1 MKVILLTD
9 VKNVGKKGQVVEVS
23 DSYARNVLIKKNQGL
38 EATGKN
44 MNDLKLQKANDEK
57 VAAQNLADARVLAEQ
72 IEKSSIVLKVKVGEG
87 GKLFGSHFH
96 QGDRGGSKGTA
107 GPGSGQEKNPAHQSH
122 QVYRGDGCAHQ
133 APHES
138 DGPAEGACGK
148 PLRRNR
154 LRQKTTE
161 GTDTD
166 GRNAD

>member
-23 DSYARNVLIKKNQGL
+23 DSYARNVLIKKKQGL

-87 GKLFGSHFH
+87 GKLFGSISTKEIAEAVKEQLNLEVDKKKIQLTNPIKSTGEMDVPIKLHT
-96 QGDRGGSKGTA
+96 KVTA
-107 GPGSGQEKNPAHQSH
+107 RLKVH
-122 QVYRGDGCAHQ
+122 V
-133 APHES
+133 ES
-138 DGPAEGACGK
+138 
-148 PLRRNR
+148 L
-154 LRQKTTE
+154 
-161 GTDTD
+161 
-166 GRNAD
+166 

>member
-44 MNDLKLQKANDEK
+44 MNDMKLQKANDEK

-87 GKLFGSHFH
+87 GKLFGSI
-96 QGDRGGSKGTA
+96 STK
-107 GPGSGQEKNPAHQSH
+107 EI
-122 QVYRGDGCAHQ
+122 
-133 APHES
+133 
-138 DGPAEGACGK
+138 AEAVK
-148 PLRRNR
+148 EQLD
-154 LRQKTTE
+154 LEVDKKKIIYIL
-161 GTDTD
+161 
-166 GRNAD
+166 

>member
-87 GKLFGSHFH
+87 GKLFGSISTKEIAEAVKEQLDLEVDKKKIQLTNPIKSTGEMDVPIKLHT
-96 QGDRGGSKGTA
+96 KVTA
-107 GPGSGQEKNPAHQSH
+107 RLKVH
-122 QVYRGDGCAHQ
+122 V
-133 APHES
+133 ES
-138 DGPAEGACGK
+138 
-148 PLRRNR
+148 L
-154 LRQKTTE
+154 
-161 GTDTD
+161 
-166 GRNAD
+166 

>member
-87 GKLFGSHFH
+87 GKLFGSISTKEIAEAVKEQLDLEVDKKKIQITNPIKSTGEMDVPIKLHT
-96 QGDRGGSKGTA
+96 KVTA
-107 GPGSGQEKNPAHQSH
+107 RLKVH
-122 QVYRGDGCAHQ
+122 V
-133 APHES
+133 ES
-138 DGPAEGACGK
+138 
-148 PLRRNR
+148 L
-154 LRQKTTE
+154 
-161 GTDTD
+161 
-166 GRNAD
+166 

>member
-1 MKVILLTD
+1 M
-9 VKNVGKKGQVVEVS
+9 
-23 DSYARNVLIKKNQGL
+23 R
-38 EATGKN
+38 
-44 MNDLKLQKANDEK
+44 K

-87 GKLFGSHFH
+87 GKLFGSISTKEIAEAVKE
-96 QGDRGGSKGTA
+96 QLDLEVDKKKIQLT
-107 GPGSGQEKNPAHQSH
+107 NPIKL
-122 QVYRGDGCAHQ
+122 YRGDGCAHQ

-166 GRNAD
+166 GRKR

>member
-44 MNDLKLQKANDEK
+44 MNDLKLQKSNDEK

-87 GKLFGSHFH
+87 GKLFGSISTKEIAEAVKEQLDLEVDKKKIQITNPIKSTGEMDVPIKLHT
-96 QGDRGGSKGTA
+96 KVTA
-107 GPGSGQEKNPAHQSH
+107 RLKVH
-122 QVYRGDGCAHQ
+122 V
-133 APHES
+133 ES
-138 DGPAEGACGK
+138 
-148 PLRRNR
+148 L
-154 LRQKTTE
+154 
-161 GTDTD
+161 
-166 GRNAD
+166 

>member
-9 VKNVGKKGQVVEVS
+9 VKNVGKKGKVVEVS

-87 GKLFGSHFH
+87 GKLFGSISTKEIAEAVKESSWTWKWT
-96 QGDRGGSKGTA
+96 RKKSSSPIPSSL
-107 GPGSGQEKNPAHQSH
+107 PGRWMCPSSSTRK
-122 QVYRGDGCAHQ
+122 
-133 APHES
+133 
-138 DGPAEGACGK
+138 
-148 PLRRNR
+148 
-154 LRQKTTE
+154 
-161 GTDTD
+161 
-166 GRNAD
+166 

>member
-1 MKVILLTD
+1 MKVILLED

-87 GKLFGSHFH
+87 GKLFGSISTKEIAEAVKEQLDLEVDKKKIQLTNPIKSTGEMDVPIKLHT
-96 QGDRGGSKGTA
+96 KVTA
-107 GPGSGQEKNPAHQSH
+107 RLKVH
-122 QVYRGDGCAHQ
+122 V
-133 APHES
+133 ES
-138 DGPAEGACGK
+138 
-148 PLRRNR
+148 L
-154 LRQKTTE
+154 
-161 GTDTD
+161 
-166 GRNAD
+166 

>member
-23 DSYARNVLIKKNQGL
+23 DSYARNVLIKKKQGL

-87 GKLFGSHFH
+87 GKLFGSISTKEIAEAVKE
-96 QGDRGGSKGTA
+96 QLDLEVDKKKIQLT
-107 GPGSGQEKNPAHQSH
+107 NPIKSTGEMD
-122 QVYRGDGCAHQ
+122 V
-133 APHES
+133 
-138 DGPAEGACGK
+138 
-148 PLRRNR
+148 LRVVFA
-154 LRQKTTE
+154 T
-161 GTDTD
+161 
-166 GRNAD
+166 